1 MRLKLHS
8 FEQQVN
14 FDNENINIIEMF
26 IIVGWNY
33 FC

>member
-14 FDNENINIIEMF
+14 FDNENINIEMF

-33 FC
+33 FY